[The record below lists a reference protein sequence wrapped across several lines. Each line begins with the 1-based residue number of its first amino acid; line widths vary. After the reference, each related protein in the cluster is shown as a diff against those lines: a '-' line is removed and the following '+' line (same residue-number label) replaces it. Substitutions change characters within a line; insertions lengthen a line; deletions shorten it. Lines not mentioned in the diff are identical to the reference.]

1 MIAERNRKRTIEES
15 TTGSLLQNLSNMY
28 MFRAWAAGYTSMTV
42 KCSTAKNNK
51 RIILSYK
58 SIEHVQMCRCADT
71 TKCIIWMFSEE
82 SLWSFLKLLFVI
94 HETKQT
100 ISGTKVD
107 FLEDKS
113 SLQTKNWRYS
123 AVSQTTGTL
132 PVYSWQERRHTI
144 LFLLSPASQSFK
156 KKSKRRTRISMQTLE
171 CPKGPVSESETTLT
185 NSE

>member
-1 MIAERNRKRTIEES
+1 
-15 TTGSLLQNLSNMY
+15 
-28 MFRAWAAGYTSMTV
+28 
-42 KCSTAKNNK
+42 
-51 RIILSYK
+51 
-58 SIEHVQMCRCADT
+58 MCRCKNT

-94 HETKQT
+94 HQNKQT

-144 LFLLSPASQSFK
+144 LFLLSPASQSL
-156 KKSKRRTRISMQTLE
+156 KRNQRDGLESRCKRSSAQKVQCRNQKRLSQTRNKLVALPNISRRIHGDNQHNYATHVLLLCILKFTWDMGE
-171 CPKGPVSESETTLT
+171 F
-185 NSE
+185 